1 MSPDGNP
8 IVGLTKDYSNL
19 INLIGLSGQ
28 GFMLGPGL
36 GELVTRIITDSL
48 TKQDSEIIKEFSL
61 YRDFDTVEI
70 LKWIEK
76 RF

>member
-19 INLIGLSGQ
+19 INIIGLSGQ

-36 GELVTRIITDSL
+36 GELVTRIIAQNLSKLDTEVLD
-48 TKQDSEIIKEFSL
+48 EFSL
-61 YRDFDTVEI
+61 YRDFSSVEK
-70 LKWIEK
+70 LK
-76 RF
+76 